1 MATVS
6 VTVKILSGDVFS
18 LDIPKEVTSEQLD
31 DLVYDAL
38 PEDIRPRERYQMA
51 LLRVR
56 SEQEEKEEK
65 EEKEEQEEQEDEY
78 EEVVP
83 DDTRLEVEEGECFYV
98 SLMVDEYELELSVG
112 MFVHARN
119 PVGDE
124 QDVFECHTVYIYKN
138 NVMIHDESLYYSF
151 NNTQPEQLP
160 VWYGEEKVESEWV
173 DQDNGEMTIHIAE
186 DTPVYET
193 IRALAKKVASGCPN
207 KESVKGIVPS
217 LSKRLQH
224 YIELEFLREW
234 IERWGVEEEE
244 DGYGAYHM

>member
-6 VTVKILSGDVFS
+6 VTVRILSGDVFS
-18 LDIPKEVTSEQLD
+18 LDIPTEVTNEQLD

-56 SEQEEKEEK
+56 REQEEKEEK
-65 EEKEEQEEQEDEY
+65 EDEY

-83 DDTRLEVEEGECFYV
+83 DDTRWEVEEGECFYV
-98 SLMVDEYELELSVG
+98 SLMVDEYDLELSVG

-119 PVGDE
+119 PIGDQ

-151 NNTQPEQLP
+151 NNTQPEHLP

-173 DQDNGEMTIHIAE
+173 DQDNGDGEMTIHIAE

-193 IRALAKKVASGCPN
+193 IGALAKKVASGCPN

-224 YIELEFLREW
+224 YMEMEFLREW

-244 DGYGAYHM
+244 EGYDAHQP

>member
-56 SEQEEKEEK
+56 REQEEKEEK
-65 EEKEEQEEQEDEY
+65 EDEY

-83 DDTRLEVEEGECFYV
+83 DDVRMGVEEGECFYV

-119 PVGDE
+119 PIGDR

-151 NNTQPEQLP
+151 NNTQPEHLP

-173 DQDNGEMTIHIAE
+173 DQDNGEMMIHIAE

-224 YIELEFLREW
+224 HIVMEFLREW

-244 DGYGAYHM
+244 EGYGAYHM